1 MVKAR
6 NPLMDVLKGYAMFL
20 VIWGH
25 AYQCMGEGLEMF
37 DRPVVRFIYLFHM
50 PLFFFISG
58 YVSVNA
64 LSKSVKSVFVSR
76 IRSLF
81 IPMCVWAF
89 VSWTGKL
96 SLHLI
101 SVPHSFVPLAK
112 SLAGEIIGAYWFI
125 LTLLYCIF
133 YARIVLSSGKDSRKG
148 WLLGGSAVLLLLF
161 PNIPIPGIWWNGFKI
176 FYLFF
181 VAGYL
186 FKYYAVFDTI
196 HKHLNTCAAI
206 AGGGILL
213 TFCLCRGKSDFVYF
227 LNLDIW
233 ASSVHLPDLVYHL
246 GFLAVAGISGILL
259 SYLLFRYILRYDP
272 LGWLADMGKHTLR
285 MYLIQG
291 VVFNV
296 FLAAWKVDL
305 HNQILYFFSAAII
318 TLAVWKFAE
327 RIQKSRLSLLQLAG
341 KYMRTS

>member
-1 MVKAR
+1 MTVKVR

-25 AYQCMGEGLEMF
+25 AYQCMGEGLDMF

-58 YVSVNA
+58 FVSVNA

-125 LTLLYCIF
+125 LILLYAVF
-133 YARIVLSSGKDSRKG
+133 YARIVLSFGKDSRKC

-161 PNIPIPGIWWNGFKI
+161 PNIPIPGVWWNGFKI

-181 VAGYL
+181 VCGYL

-196 HKHLNTCAAI
+196 HKYLKTSIAL
-206 AGGGILL
+206 AGGG
-213 TFCLCRGKSDFVYF
+213 FCSPSACAGGKV
-227 LNLDIW
+227 I
-233 ASSVHLPDLVYHL
+233 SSI
-246 GFLAVAGISGILL
+246 F
-259 SYLLFRYILRYDP
+259 
-272 LGWLADMGKHTLR
+272 
-285 MYLIQG
+285 
-291 VVFNV
+291 
-296 FLAAWKVDL
+296 
-305 HNQILYFFSAAII
+305 
-318 TLAVWKFAE
+318 
-327 RIQKSRLSLLQLAG
+327 
-341 KYMRTS
+341 